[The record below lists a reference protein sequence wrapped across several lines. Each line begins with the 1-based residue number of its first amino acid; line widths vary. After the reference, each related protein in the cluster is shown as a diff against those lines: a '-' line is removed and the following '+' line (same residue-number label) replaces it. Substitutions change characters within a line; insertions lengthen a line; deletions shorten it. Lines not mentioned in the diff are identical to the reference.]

1 MDMSSQPQSS
11 QSGQLTSDDLQE
23 VFLALHSIAP
33 YYVLFGMKINVHLST
48 ISEIQMRYAT
58 PYDCL
63 LKILDYR
70 LKQLPLLTWC
80 DIVQALQSPTVQQH
94 DLARTIES
102 QYITASQSPASVSQQ
117 ASAES
122 SHAAIHT
129 SGAQPSTHAPPQPP
143 LHTVAAASVPLT
155 HTPIALP
162 QPSVDGVPAGQRPL
176 TSNDLP
182 HLLNVLN
189 SVASKCYCIGLQLG
203 VKNTQI
209 ANIEFNYRKCEDQL
223 REILVERLKQE
234 PPLTWQDIVTALRAD
249 IVREHGLASEIESMH
264 IPPLH
269 PPAAVAP
276 QVSTD
281 SSMSPATRVC
291 HHMHHYSLHC
301 QPQSPNRP
309 VLSPHMQPYTHQVH
323 NSPHMHHLNLHCTQ
337 WQLLL

>member
-11 QSGQLTSDDLQE
+11 QSGELTSDDLQE
-23 VFLALHSIAP
+23 VFEALYSITP
-33 YYVLFGMKINVHLST
+33 NYVPFGMKLNVPLST
-48 ISEIQMRYAT
+48 ISGIQMRYAT
-58 PYDCL
+58 PYDIL

-70 LKQLPLLTWC
+70 LKQLPLLTWH

-143 LHTVAAASVPLT
+143 LYTVAAASVPLT
-155 HTPIALP
+155 QTPIALP
-162 QPSVDGVPAGQRPL
+162 QPSVDGVPAGQRSL

-203 VKNTQI
+203 VKITQI
-209 ANIEFNYRKCEDQL
+209 DNITFNYRKCEDQL

-249 IVREHGLASEIESMH
+249 SVREYGLASEVESKY

-269 PPAAVAP
+269 PPTSVTL

-281 SSMSPATRVC
+281 SMSPATQCVSS
-291 HHMHHYSLHC
+291 HASLQPSLHEVHSDP
-301 QPQSPNRP
+301 PQAKRVS
-309 VLSPHMQPYTHQVH
+309 THQ
-323 NSPHMHHLNLHCTQ
+323 
-337 WQLLL
+337 